1 MEMNKKR
8 RYFNNEEWTPL
19 HFIVMKNSWPEI
31 GELLL
36 SKGADIN
43 MKDLNYYIV
52 ISLFL
57 QKIFDIKLWILN
69 LKKKT
74 PLDIAIKYN
83 SNKIVE
89 FLLSKGADLNLK
101 DINLRN
107 LKYYF

>member
-19 HFIVMKNSWPEI
+19 HFIAMKNSWPEI

-57 QKIFDIKLWILN
+57 
-69 LKKKT
+69 
-74 PLDIAIKYN
+74 
-83 SNKIVE
+83 
-89 FLLSKGADLNLK
+89 
-101 DINLRN
+101 
-107 LKYYF
+107 